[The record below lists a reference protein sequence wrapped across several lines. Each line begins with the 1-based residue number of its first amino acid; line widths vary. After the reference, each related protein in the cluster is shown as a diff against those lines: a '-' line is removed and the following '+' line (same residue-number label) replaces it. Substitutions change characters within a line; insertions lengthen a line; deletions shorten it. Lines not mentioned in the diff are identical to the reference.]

1 MTDPI
6 RAALDK
12 AWLESPSFLV
22 DLRQGRVRQ
31 SLSLEEFAKGIH
43 DFLRAL
49 PIALDREFHLPAE
62 WAGHPYPNFNA
73 LADAVLAAAKEE
85 PSSET

>member
-22 DLRQGRVRQ
+22 HLPQGRVRQ

-43 DFLRAL
+43 DFLLAL
-49 PIALDREFHLPAE
+49 QDGDVLKVLATDDN
-62 WAGHPYPNFNA
+62 PNNGWRDT
-73 LADAVLAAAKEE
+73 LVDAVLAAAKEE
-85 PSSET
+85 RK

>member
-6 RAALDK
+6 RAALEK
-12 AWLESPSFLV
+12 AWHELPSFLV

-49 PIALDREFHLPAE
+49 TDSDVLALLSAE
-62 WAGHPYPNFNA
+62 KDPHHGWRDT
-73 LADAVLAAAKEE
+73 LADAVLAAAKEDQK
-85 PSSET
+85 

>member
-1 MTDPI
+1 MTNPI
-6 RAALDK
+6 RAALEK
-12 AWLESPSFLV
+12 VWHESPSFLV

-49 PIALDREFHLPAE
+49 PVDFEIEYEIVGKHRTEFDV
-62 WAGHPYPNFNA
+62 
-73 LADAVLAAAKEE
+73 LADAVLSAAKEDQK
-85 PSSET
+85 

>member
-12 AWLESPSFLV
+12 AWHESPSFLV
-22 DLRQGRVRQ
+22 DLPQGRVRQ
-31 SLSLEEFAKGIH
+31 SASLEEFAKGIH

-49 PIALDREFHLPAE
+49 TDSDVLKVLAADDNPNNGWRDTLAE
-62 WAGHPYPNFNA
+62 
-73 LADAVLAAAKEE
+73 AVLAAAKEDQK
-85 PSSET
+85 

>member
-1 MTDPI
+1 MTDFI
-6 RAALDK
+6 RAALEK
-12 AWLESPSFLV
+12 AWHKSPSFLV
-22 DLRQGRVRQ
+22 DLPQGRVRQ

-49 PIALDREFHLPAE
+49 TDSDVLALLSAE
-62 WAGHPYPNFNA
+62 KDPHHGWRDT

-85 PSSET
+85 QK

>member
-6 RAALDK
+6 RVALEK
-12 AWLESPSFLV
+12 AWHESPSFLV

-49 PIALDREFHLPAE
+49 TDSDVLTLLSKAPD
-62 WAGHPYPNFNA
+62 PYYGWRDT
-73 LADAVLAAAKEE
+73 LADAVLAAAKEKRE
-85 PSSET
+85 

>member
-1 MTDPI
+1 MTDPV

-22 DLRQGRVRQ
+22 DLPQGRVRQ

-43 DFLRAL
+43 DFLLAL
-49 PIALDREFHLPAE
+49 QDGDVLALLSAE
-62 WAGHPYPNFNA
+62 KDPHHGWRDS
-73 LADAVLAAAKEE
+73 LADAVLAAAKDQTNE
-85 PSSET
+85 